1 MLVLELTSK
10 YHGDGVEEPDGTI
23 DNYCFNQPISF
34 FIS

>member
-23 DNYCFNQPISF
+23 PDFRTKVK
-34 FIS
+34 